1 MLGLLVNMVERCAA
15 NRRKLLGLKMTVYE
29 EDGEPLELPVLEAL
43 TKVSIANLLFSNFH
57 PKTALQLFIKH
68 DKTARDLDEELDNE
82 LAFDAEDE
90 AEEDGPRTSEDRIAA
105 GNNGTRAPELKFS
118 EDEIIS
124 AVQGAMNKGS
134 ALMEVWPSD
143 TFGPFS

>member
-1 MLGLLVNMVERCAA
+1 MIGLLVNMVERYAA

-43 TKVSIANLLFSNFH
+43 TKVSVANLLFFN
-57 PKTALQLFIKH
+57 PTPLQLFIKH

-90 AEEDGPRTSEDRIAA
+90 AEEEGPRTSEDRLAA
-105 GNNGTRAPELKFS
+105 GNNGIRAPELKFS

-134 ALMEVWPSD
+134 ALMEVQ
-143 TFGPFS
+143 